1 MPAGKVFIDTNVILY
16 AHDSRNRSKEV
27 AAIEWMR
34 RLAAQDLATVNLQSL
49 NEVANALLKKRW
61 FASPDAAFAIIDGL
75 AEFGDTPLSWAEIR
89 IARLLHKSTGYS
101 WWDCLLLAS
110 ALELG
115 CSHFLSEDLQ
125 DGQVI
130 GGLTIINPFTHAP
143 EEILGPVQE

>member
-16 AHDSRNRSKEV
+16 MHDARNREKEA

-34 RLAAQDLATVNLQSL
+34 RLAAQNSTTVNLQIL
-49 NEVANALLKKRW
+49 NEVANAFLKKRW
-61 FASPDAAFAIIDGL
+61 FPSPDTAFEIIDRL
-75 AEFGDTPLSWAEIR
+75 AEFGDMPVGWAEIHL
-89 IARLLHKSTGYS
+89 ARQLHKYLGYS

-125 DGQVI
+125 DGQEI
-130 GGLTIINPFTHAP
+130 GGLTIINPFTHGP